1 MQDCYSE
8 SIDKAEN
15 DIGKRENAMYKI
27 LIVDDEKDV
36 VRLLKDYFQLKGY
49 DTITAYS
56 GVEAME
62 KVSLKPDV
70 ILLDINMPGMEGTE
84 VCQNIRDYVSCPI
97 LFLTAKIED
106 SDKIKGFA
114 VGGDD
119 YILKPFSIEE
129 LGARVAAHIRR
140 DHRQNVPVNVRFFGG
155 LAIDYS
161 AKTVKAVAEKAE
173 KGSAGSVEHI
183 TKKESRSGEKGEDC
197 LSFAKKEFE
206 IIELLSMNPGQV
218 FDKERIYERLWGY
231 DAEGDSSVVAE
242 HVRRIRAKLKAVGEE
257 YHVETVWGM
266 GYKWV
271 K

>member
-1 MQDCYSE
+1 
-8 SIDKAEN
+8 
-15 DIGKRENAMYKI
+15 MYKI

-36 VRLLKDYFQLKGY
+36 VRMLQSFFRLKGY
-49 DTITAYS
+49 DTITAYN
-56 GVEAME
+56 GEEAIQ
-62 KVSLKPDV
+62 KVSMNPDL
-70 ILLDINMPGMEGTE
+70 ILLDINMPGMDGTE
-84 VCQNIRDYVSCPI
+84 VCLKIRDYVSCPI
-97 LFLTAKIED
+97 LFLTAKVED
-106 SDKIKGFA
+106 ADKIKGFS

-140 DHRQNVPVNVRFFGG
+140 DHRQSVPVNVRFFGN

-161 AKTVKAVAEKAE
+161 AKTVKS
-173 KGSAGSVEHI
+173 G
-183 TKKESRSGEKGEDC
+183 KEEQL

-206 IIELLSMNPGQV
+206 IIELLSTNPGQV

>member
-1 MQDCYSE
+1 
-8 SIDKAEN
+8 
-15 DIGKRENAMYKI
+15 MYKI
-27 LIVDDEKDV
+27 LIVDDEKEV
-36 VRLLKDYFQLKGY
+36 VRMLQSFFRLKGY
-49 DTITAYS
+49 DTITAYN
-56 GVEAME
+56 GEEAIQ
-62 KVSLKPDV
+62 KVSLNPDL
-70 ILLDINMPGMEGTE
+70 ILLDVNMPGMEGTE
-84 VCQNIRDYVSCPI
+84 VCLKIRDYVSCPI
-97 LFLTAKIED
+97 LFLTAKVED

-140 DHRQNVPVNVRFFGG
+140 DHRQSAPVNVRFFGN
-155 LAIDYS
+155 LAMDYS
-161 AKTVKAVAEKAE
+161 AKTVKRVATTGKPETQE
-173 KGSAGSVEHI
+173 QL
-183 TKKESRSGEKGEDC
+183 

-206 IIELLSMNPGQV
+206 IMELLSMNPGQV

>member
-1 MQDCYSE
+1 
-8 SIDKAEN
+8 
-15 DIGKRENAMYKI
+15 MYKI

-36 VRLLKDYFQLKGY
+36 VRMLQSFFRLKGY
-49 DTITAYS
+49 DTITAYN
-56 GVEAME
+56 GEEAMQ
-62 KVSLKPDV
+62 KVSMSPDL
-70 ILLDINMPGMEGTE
+70 ILLDINMPDMEGTE
-84 VCQNIRDYVSCPI
+84 VCQKIRDYVSCPI
-97 LFLTAKIED
+97 LFLTAKVED
-106 SDKIKGFA
+106 EDKIKGFA

-140 DHRQNVPVNVRFFGG
+140 DHRQSVLINVRFFGT

-161 AKTVKAVAEKAE
+161 AKTVKV
-173 KGSAGSVEHI
+173 
-183 TKKESRSGEKGEDC
+183 TTPEDKVQF

-242 HVRRIRAKLKAVGEE
+242 HVRRIRAKLKTISEE

-266 GYKWV
+266 GYKWI